1 MLTLNI
7 PVPAALAQTPPPS
20 GGIDPQTVFYLTLL
34 FIFLTAIITTVVT
47 KWAKDKCLK
56 FFDDYHVTIERFR
69 GQTSW
74 GDLRVFS
81 QGIEILYD
89 NPYVDVRGRKK
100 TSYLFYQ
107 PELETQVLSLLRYH
121 DELTP
126 DEQAD
131 RRKQVHK
138 TFNPGPGKRF
148 RRKVRNLINTLRDAF
163 SQALGAAVGQF
174 QRMNPGSV
182 VLSTQG
188 TQVTQIGQTLLGR
201 FANAYEPLLEQ
212 YIGQPVIM
220 EVACPLNP
228 NNEFVQYTGYLADYT
243 QGWVAIFNVDHKT
256 AEVVTVTLPDVERGD
271 PLPPLP
277 APPGVGAPAP
287 VLPPPAKSE
296 QGIEVRVD
304 GARFRVMNR
313 LHDAVAVRR
322 MEREGFQPLEMG
334 VVIPPNGVLD
344 LPARDARG
352 GKLVVEVIRCV
363 DVVAPR
369 KWATIRHA
377 GELFERPGFTDML
390 ELDQLPLVPTI
401 RQAAE
406 KLGGI
411 TSSSGRN
418 GSDSNEGGRR

>member
-1 MLTLNI
+1 MPTPILAT
-7 PVPAALAQTPPPS
+7 PVLAQTPPS
-20 GGIDPQTVFYLTLL
+20 GGIDPQTLFYITLL

-56 FFDDYHVTIERFR
+56 FFHDYHVTIERFR

-89 NPYVDVRGRKK
+89 HPFVDVRGRKK

-107 PELETQVLSLLRYH
+107 PELETQVLSILRYH

-126 DEQAD
+126 EEQAD

-138 TFNPGPGKRF
+138 TFNPRPLKRL
-148 RRKVRNLINTLRDAF
+148 RRKIRNLINTLRDAF
-163 SQALGAAVGQF
+163 GQAIGAAVGQF
-174 QRMNPGSV
+174 QKMNPSNAVITSQGGS
-182 VLSTQG
+182 
-188 TQVTQIGQTLLGR
+188 VTQIGQTLLGR
-201 FANAYEPLLEQ
+201 FANAYEPMLEK

-220 EVACPLNP
+220 EVADPLNP

-243 QGWVAIFNVDHKT
+243 QQWVAIFNVDHRT
-256 AEVVTVTLPDVERGD
+256 AEVRTVTLPDVDGGD
-271 PLPPLP
+271 RLPPLP
-277 APPGVGAPAP
+277 APAPIGGAPP

-296 QGIEVRVD
+296 GGMEVRVD
-304 GARFRVMNR
+304 GVRFRVMNR
-313 LHDAVAVRR
+313 LHDPVVVRR
-322 MEREGFQPLEMG
+322 MEREGFEPLDLG
-334 VVIPPNGVLD
+334 AIIPPNAILD

-352 GKLVVEVIRCV
+352 GTLFVEIIRCV

-377 GELFERPGFTDML
+377 GELFERPGISDML

-406 KLGGI
+406 KFGEF
-411 TSSSGRN
+411 TSGKK
-418 GSDSNEGGRR
+418 GTDE